1 MTKKCLYC
9 GVELPENSV
18 VDFCERCGVNVFGR
32 KMFNAIIENMENAR
46 SNNNLCHNMNTGD
59 FSKT

>member
-1 MTKKCLYC
+1 MKKCLYC

-32 KMFNAIIENMENAR
+32 KMFNAIVDNMNKAR
-46 SNNNLCHNMNTGD
+46 ANNNLCHNINISD